1 MNNASIFIGRFQ
13 PFHNGHLF
21 AVKEIINNN
30 NLITIAIGSSQLS
43 HQIRN
48 PFTFEERM
56 KMIQKTL
63 ENEKIPNSKF
73 SIIPLPDSNSHSEW
87 INQLNS
93 LFPDYDVLFSND
105 PLTIEL
111 TKNLGKISKQINLLS
126 RWKYSATEVRDRI
139 YNDQNWKEL
148 VPDPVIEIINDVD
161 GVNRIKKYFKQPNK
175 SSNVT

>member
-1 MNNASIFIGRFQ
+1 MNNAAIFIGRFQ

-43 HQIRN
+43 HQNRN

-73 SIIPLPDSNSHSEW
+73 SIIPLPD
-87 INQLNS
+87 
-93 LFPDYDVLFSND
+93 
-105 PLTIEL
+105 
-111 TKNLGKISKQINLLS
+111 
-126 RWKYSATEVRDRI
+126 
-139 YNDQNWKEL
+139 
-148 VPDPVIEIINDVD
+148 
-161 GVNRIKKYFKQPNK
+161 
-175 SSNVT
+175 